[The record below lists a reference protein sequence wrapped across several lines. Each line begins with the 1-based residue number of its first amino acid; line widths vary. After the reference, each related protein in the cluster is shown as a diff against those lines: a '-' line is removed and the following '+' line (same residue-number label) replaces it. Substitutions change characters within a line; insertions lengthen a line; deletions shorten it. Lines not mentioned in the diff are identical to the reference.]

1 MEEIAKS
8 FGIEWPKLIAQILIF
23 MIVYAVLKKKAFGP
37 VLDILRERRARIAA
51 GEADLEKIEADLA
64 AAEATSKEVIAGAN
78 STAEK
83 MIREAKE
90 SAAAVGEKEKQKA
103 VSEANQI
110 ITKAREAAEQE
121 RESLLAE
128 MKRDFGRLV
137 VETTSKV
144 TGKVLSAEDQKRI
157 NKETAS
163 QITL

>member
-1 MEEIAKS
+1 MEEIAHQ

-37 VLDILRERRARIAA
+37 VLEILEARRARIAE
-51 GEADLEKIEADLA
+51 GEAGLDKIKADLA
-64 AAEATSKEVIAGAN
+64 SAESTSKELIAGAN
-78 STAEK
+78 STADQ

-90 SAAAVGEKEKQKA
+90 SAAAAGEKEKQKA

-144 TGKVLSAEDQKRI
+144 TGKVLTADDQKRI

>member
-37 VLDILRERRARIAA
+37 VLEILEERRSRIAA
-51 GEADLEKIEADLA
+51 GEADLEKIKADLA

-90 SAAAVGEKEKQKA
+90 SAVAVGEKEKQKA